1 MILRRILISLTMVM
15 AAAACGQPARH
26 APTSVPQVVNTFA
39 HDRSAFTQGLTIAD
53 GWLYEGT
60 GGYGRSS
67 IRRVALESGRV
78 DQLATIDRRY
88 FGEGITVLDDR
99 LYQLTWRQGLGFV
112 YDLQSFQQIAT
123 FRYAG
128 EGWGLTSD
136 GDRLIVSDGTD
147 NLRYFDPADF
157 KLVRNVNVTDG
168 GVPVVRLNELE
179 YINGEI
185 WANIWGEDR
194 IARIDPASG
203 RVITWFDLS
212 GLYPRDERGVDDVLN
227 GIAWDAAT
235 NRLFVTGKHWPR
247 LFELRLA
254 PWAALRDRRLPT
266 VTGASRTAV
275 ARSARRAEPDH
286 LTYEHPVLTGLRAHP
301 RRAPAVA
308 TLPVAAP
315 VRP

>member
-1 MILRRILISLTMVM
+1 MAAVGSHNFSLMFLRRILISLTVVM
-15 AAAACGQPARH
+15 LVAACGRPARN
-26 APTSVPQVVNTFA
+26 APTSVPQVVNTFV
-39 HDRSAFTQGLTIAD
+39 HDAAAFTQGLTIAD

-67 IRRVALESGRV
+67 IRRVALASGRIEHV
-78 DQLATIDRRY
+78 VTVDRRY
-88 FGEGITVLDDR
+88 FGEGITVFDDR
-99 LYQLTWRQGLGFV
+99 LYQLTWREGRGFV
-112 YDLQSFQQIAT
+112 YDLQSLQQIAT

-136 GDRLIVSDGTD
+136 GDHLIVSNGTD
-147 NLRYFDPADF
+147 TLRYFDPADF
-157 KLVRNVNVTDG
+157 KLVRDVNVTDG

-212 GLYPRDERGVDDVLN
+212 GLYPRDERGTEDVLN

-235 NRLFVTGKHWPR
+235 KRVFVTGKHWPR
-247 LFELRLA
+247 LFELRVA
-254 PWAALRDRRLPT
+254 P
-266 VTGASRTAV
+266 
-275 ARSARRAEPDH
+275 
-286 LTYEHPVLTGLRAHP
+286 
-301 RRAPAVA
+301 
-308 TLPVAAP
+308 
-315 VRP
+315 